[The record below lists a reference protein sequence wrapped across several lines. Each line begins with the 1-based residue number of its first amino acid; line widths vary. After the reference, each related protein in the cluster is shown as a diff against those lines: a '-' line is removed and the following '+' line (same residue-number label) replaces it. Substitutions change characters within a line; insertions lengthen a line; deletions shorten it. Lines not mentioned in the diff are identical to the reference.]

1 MDLDNLKN
9 DMIVKNY
16 KEMCLILG
24 EETMEGNSR
33 KAQIKEWERHFDY
46 ERQGNKYIIKEVYS
60 TPLPKDFSDNDVYTK
75 YVQVILMKHLKEQGS
90 GEFTMKQLLQ
100 LCGFVN
106 QYWDDMNLLAEYVD
120 ENDITYQQARYYY
133 NQLYGHVY
141 TYCTKAITRCL
152 DRLQKRGFLRWNK
165 VLFIQQDNKTRE
177 ATVEETEKY
186 LDVVCKVKE
195 EMGFKYLNVYNRNEY
210 YKKISEYIAEY
221 EWDNAFN
228 FIRIVYA
235 PSFIDKIIEESEKE
249 YMESL
254 LSVNVHCLDQMHKYI
269 DTDIEKDIKKLADKL
284 GDGDVDMARLYMDID
299 DVKRRKTDITDMF
312 VEIKR
317 NKNKENIGKD

>member
-1 MDLDNLKN
+1 MDLDNIKSN
-9 DMIVKNY
+9 MVVKNY

-24 EETMEGNSR
+24 EKTTDGNSK
-33 KAQIKEWERHFDY
+33 KAQLKEWERYFDY
-46 ERQGNKYIIKEVYS
+46 EKQGHKFIIKEIYA
-60 TPLPKDFSDNDVYTK
+60 TPLPQDFSDNDIYTK

-106 QYWDDMNLLAEYVD
+106 QYWDDMNLLTDYVD
-120 ENDITYQQARYYY
+120 KEDITYQQAKYYY

-141 TYCTKAITRCL
+141 TYCTQAVTRCL

-165 VLFIQQDNKTRE
+165 VLFIQRGKDIQE
-177 ATVEETEKY
+177 ATIEEMEKY
-186 LDVVCKVKE
+186 LDVTCKVKE

-249 YMESL
+249 YIESL
-254 LSVNVHCLDQMHKYI
+254 LSVNMHCLDQMHRYI

-284 GDGDVDMARLYMDID
+284 EDGDIEMARLCT
-299 DVKRRKTDITDMF
+299 DVDGIKKKKTDITDMF

-317 NKNKENIGKD
+317 NNRGENLGA